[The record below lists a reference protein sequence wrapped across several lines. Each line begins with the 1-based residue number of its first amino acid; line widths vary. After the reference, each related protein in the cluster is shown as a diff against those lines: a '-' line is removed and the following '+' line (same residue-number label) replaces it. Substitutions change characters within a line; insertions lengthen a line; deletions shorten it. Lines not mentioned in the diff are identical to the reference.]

1 MYVLMFIMAMI
12 LIKDD
17 PIFDEKRQNKKIFS
31 MILSLFIL
39 RLHQIS
45 LKRTYFDFL
54 GVATIQE
61 LYLLR

>member
-1 MYVLMFIMAMI
+1 MFIMEMI
-12 LIKDD
+12 LIKDV
-17 PIFDEKRQNKKIFS
+17 PILDEKSQNKKIFF

-39 RLHQIS
+39 WLHQIS